1 MVRIVVTQRRS
12 SRRKHRRN
20 RFVIG
25 GLVVALAIVG
35 LVGYQ
40 RGSNLSADDYLVR
53 AESLFEQGERGAAL
67 IEVKNALKTDPTHAE
82 SRVLAGRLYLLLRD
96 GLSAEKELSEAV
108 DLGIDTPEV
117 HLGLLRAFL
126 YQGRSEEVIGRLLAQ
141 DSESGGNELH
151 LIRGEAWLGVG
162 KYENARADF
171 ERVLDTDPENVDAH
185 RGLTRL
191 ALATKDIDEADRQVE
206 QTLGA
211 EATDLE
217 AWVLQGEVPLLQ
229 KDYQEAESAF
239 STALQYNEKYLL
251 ARIGLTR
258 ALLAQGKP
266 DEALQHIEVLT
277 EANPYSAVN
286 AYLAA
291 LAARQ
296 QGDVPAMQF
305 ALREVLK
312 VAPNHPA
319 GLLMLGAIHYRNNE
333 LELAHELLSRF
344 VDVQPDDLRGSKLLA
359 AVLIKQKEY
368 ERGIALLEKAAATSP
383 DEPQLLALLG
393 SAYMANKNYQKA
405 NELMA
410 RAAELQPDISAIRTQ
425 LALTFFATGDADKG
439 VSELQSIV
447 AADPEFERADYLLL
461 LVHLR
466 KREYQ
471 KALVIAQRLAG
482 DQPENPVPQNLIAA
496 AHEGLGNLAK
506 ARAAYERALSIK
518 SDYGHENDSALNLAR
533 LDYQN
538 GDLQTAEDRYTAI
551 SALNLARLD
560 YQNGDLQTAED
571 RYTAILVTNPENVFA
586 LEALARFSL
595 QANRTQKAIEYLER
609 ARAASATALSPRLL
623 LSSIYF
629 QTNLALALEVA
640 QEAHTAAPD
649 TPAALQTLARAQL
662 LNRNFAEAQ
671 TSYQSLIAHQPRSAD
686 FHHLLG
692 LTQAGA
698 GETQSARESWSQA
711 LALNP
716 DHLQARLALA
726 RLQVV
731 DGELESALES
741 ARVIQKQH
749 PTTPVGLTLEGDIY
763 SRKGDHELAVAT
775 YQAAQKLQP
784 QSVVTGKIATA
795 YRRLGDIDTA
805 ISTLASWL
813 DNNPNDH
820 VIRVALAAV
829 YQGTGNADEA
839 LKHYNR
845 FLNVN
850 QDNAVVLDNVA
861 WIYFERR
868 DPRALE
874 TAKRAYEL
882 VPERPEIADTYGWFL
897 VQDGR
902 VEKGLSLLAKYGHSV
917 SLSAILNAADRYLSV
932 KAGHAPAGHECFSHN
947 TRCSPLLFRACG
959 CA

>member
-1 MVRIVVTQRRS
+1 M
-12 SRRKHRRN
+12 
-20 RFVIG
+20 
-25 GLVVALAIVG
+25 VALVMVG
-35 LVGYQ
+35 MVVYQ
-40 RGSNLSADDYLVR
+40 CGSDLSADDYLVR

-117 HLGLLRAFL
+117 HLGLLRALL
-126 YQGRSEEVIGRLLAQ
+126 YQGRFDEVIGRLLAQ
-141 DSESGGNELH
+141 SSDSGGNELH
-151 LIRGEAWLGVG
+151 LIRGEAWLGVR

-171 ERVLDTDPENVDAH
+171 ERVLETDPENVDAH

-206 QTLGA
+206 RTLGA

-217 AWVLQGEVPLLQ
+217 AWVLQGEVSLLQ

-239 STALQYNEKYLL
+239 STALEYNERHLL

-286 AYLAA
+286 AYLSA

-296 QGDVPAMQF
+296 QGDVPAMQL

-312 VAPNHPA
+312 VAPKHPA
-319 GLLMLGAIHYRNNE
+319 SLLMLGAIHYRNNE
-333 LELAHELLSRF
+333 LELAQELLSRF

-359 AVLIKQKEY
+359 AVLIKQEDY
-368 ERGIALLEKAAATSP
+368 ERGIALLEKAAATSE

-393 SAYMANKNYQKA
+393 SAYMANKDYEKEI
-405 NELMA
+405 ELMA

-466 KREYQ
+466 KQEYQ

-482 DQPENPVPQNLIAA
+482 AQPENPVPQNLIAA
-496 AHEGLGNLAK
+496 AHEGLGDLVT

-518 SDYGHENDSALNLAR
+518 SDYVTSALNLAR
-533 LDYQN
+533 LDYQS
-538 GDLQTAEDRYTAI
+538 GDLQAAEDRYA
-551 SALNLARLD
+551 
-560 YQNGDLQTAED
+560 
-571 RYTAILVTNPENVFA
+571 AILVTNPENVFA

-595 QANRTQKAIEYLER
+595 QANQTKKAIEYLER
-609 ARAASATALSPRLL
+609 ARAANATAVSPRLL

-640 QEAHTAAPD
+640 QEAHAAAPD

-662 LNRNFAEAQ
+662 LNRKFAGAQ

-692 LTQAGA
+692 LAQAGA
-698 GETQSARESWSQA
+698 GEPQTARQSWNQA

-716 DHLQARLALA
+716 DHLEARVALA

-731 DGELESALES
+731 AGEIESALES
-741 ARVIQKQH
+741 ARVIQQQH
-749 PTTPVGLTLEGDIY
+749 PSTPVGLALEGDIH
-763 SRKGDHELAVAT
+763 SRTGNNELAVAK

-795 YRRLGDIDTA
+795 YRRLGDVDAA
-805 ISTLASWL
+805 ISTLVSWL

-850 QDNAVVLDNVA
+850 QDNAVVLNNVA
-861 WIYFERR
+861 WIYFGRR

-902 VEKGLSLLAKYGHSV
+902 VEKGLSLLAKAIDQAPQNHDIRYHWAAG
-917 SLSAILNAADRYLSV
+917 LALAGDETEARQELERLLDAGQAFPERESAEN
-932 KAGHAPAGHECFSHN
+932 
-947 TRCSPLLFRACG
+947 LLKTLQ
-959 CA
+959 